1 MQERALG
8 RSSISVPPIGLGTVK
23 LGRLAG
29 LKYPAAQVP
38 TALPDDEHVL
48 LLLREAA
55 KLGVTLIDTAPAY
68 GQSERRLGEL
78 LYLVQPR
85 QRWVLCS
92 KVGEEFAASG
102 GEGGESGAG
111 GEGGEGTS
119 HYDFTPK
126 AIVASIERSLQRL
139 RTDYLDLAL
148 LHFSSAVNDEVI
160 LQKAEAYDILAMLK
174 AQGKIRAIGASTSSL
189 AGGIIAAQRCEVAM
203 LTLNPSERRDL
214 TAIVEARTTGC
225 GVLIKKALGSGHV
238 AATPVP
244 TNSATYITAQSQSL
258 SPSHPLFADP
268 VQTALRAILAEPSV
282 TSVII
287 GTTNPKHLTQAVLIA
302 EAVRGDAR

>member
-48 LLLREAA
+48 QLLREAA

-68 GQSERRLGEL
+68 GQSEQRLGEL
-78 LYLVQPR
+78 LYRVQPR

-92 KVGEEFAASG
+92 KVGEEFAPSG
-102 GEGGESGAG
+102 GDSGE
-111 GEGGEGTS
+111 ETS
-119 HYDFTPK
+119 TYDFTPK
-126 AIVASIERSLQRL
+126 TIVASINRSLQRL
-139 RTDYLDLAL
+139 QTDYLDIAL
-148 LHFSSAVNDEVI
+148 LHFSSAVDDKVI
-160 LQKAEAYDILAMLK
+160 LQKAEAYDTLAMLK

-238 AATPVP
+238 ASTPDASCAPPQTP
-244 TNSATYITAQSQSL
+244 TQTPAQS
-258 SPSHPLFADP
+258 PSSSSGHPISSDP
-268 VQTALRAILAEPSV
+268 IQTALRAVLEEPSV
-282 TSVII
+282 SSVIV
-287 GTTNPKHLTQAVLIA
+287 GTLNPKHLTQAVLIA
-302 EAVRGDAR
+302 ESARG